1 MENAPFVR
9 SSYHPA
15 AWDNAP
21 VMARTTGVVWLVLL
35 LAGFLLLD
43 TLPGQAGGVRV
54 AGLSLLWWYGGVL
67 APVTAALVALR
78 CPVEPPSASPSDE

>member
-1 MENAPFVR
+1 
-9 SSYHPA
+9 
-15 AWDNAP
+15 
-21 VMARTTGVVWLVLL
+21 MARTTGVVWLVLL

-78 CPVEPPSASPSDE
+78 WPVEPPSASPSDE

>member
-1 MENAPFVR
+1 
-9 SSYHPA
+9 
-15 AWDNAP
+15 
-21 VMARTTGVVWLVLL
+21 MARTTGVVWLVLL

-78 CPVEPPSASPSDE
+78 WPVEPPPASPSDE